1 MPDVSDWTGPV
12 GEKIRR
18 FGRKLFHPRRVAG
31 TRHTKRPL
39 IQYLAAGALLLAA
52 LAGGIYF
59 TTGHAASCRAVEAMS
74 DRRDAVFPRDPVG
87 IGDSVSTRNR
97 LRDITST
104 DYARWAENMR
114 DLSDQVRDPRM
125 KSSAYQVAYLSDKM
139 VRLRE
144 LTNPE
149 APGSSPRLAQNAA
162 KELEES
168 KTVLYRSLDEM
179 RAICT

>member
-18 FGRKLFHPRRVAG
+18 FRRKLFHPRRVDG
-31 TRHTKRPL
+31 TRHTRRPL
-39 IQYLAAGALLLAA
+39 IHYLAAGALLLVA
-52 LAGGIYF
+52 LAGGIHF
-59 TTGHAASCRAVEAMS
+59 MTGHASSCRAVEAMS

-87 IGDSVSTRNR
+87 IGDSVATRNR
-97 LRDITST
+97 LRDITPT
-104 DYARWAENMR
+104 DYTRWAENMR
-114 DLSDQVRDPRM
+114 DLADQVRDPRL
-125 KSSAYQVAYLSDKM
+125 KSSAYQAAYLSDKM

-144 LTNPE
+144 LTNPG
-149 APGSSPRLAQNAA
+149 APKSSPQQVQNAA

>member
-1 MPDVSDWTGPV
+1 
-12 GEKIRR
+12 
-18 FGRKLFHPRRVAG
+18 
-31 TRHTKRPL
+31 
-39 IQYLAAGALLLAA
+39 
-52 LAGGIYF
+52 
-59 TTGHAASCRAVEAMS
+59 
-74 DRRDAVFPRDPVG
+74 
-87 IGDSVSTRNR
+87 